1 MARRLAAILAADVV
15 GYARLMGADESGTL
29 ARLKAL
35 RKELVQ
41 PKISERGGRVV
52 KLMGDGL
59 LAEFP
64 SVVEAV
70 HCAVDIQ
77 QAMAGR
83 EADLPDERR
92 VRLRIGI
99 NLGDVMVEGS
109 DIYGDGVNVAAR
121 LEALAEPGG
130 LCLSGT
136 AFDTIDGKLDLAFED
151 LGAQQVKNI
160 ARPVR
165 VYRLR
170 ISDADQ
176 GPSTPAERPPPVPDK
191 PSVAVLPFTNMSGDP
206 AQDYFSDGITEDI
219 ITELSRFGLLFVIAR
234 NSSFVFRGPAVDV
247 SEVGRKLGVRYVVEG
262 SVRRGGKRVRVTAQ
276 LIDAPTGNHVW
287 AERYDRDLEDIFA
300 VQDEVVQAIVATLAQ
315 KVSAAEV
322 ERTTRRPIADMAVY
336 DLILRAQHHMGIW
349 TGEDYLRARD
359 LLEKAVEI
367 DPNCAQAHG
376 TLAWCR
382 VFLTWFEG
390 DLESPLDA
398 AIESGKR
405 ALGLDPQGVEAH
417 AGLGHAYLF
426 KGMHEQALHHMET
439 AVRLNPNNANAIL
452 HLGYCQALMGNPE
465 AAVQEMRR
473 AMRLNP
479 YHPDWYRESYGEALY
494 MVRDYAAA
502 AESFNRM
509 SHKAPWTHGY
519 LAACYAQLGRLD
531 EARNEVQAFRDSTKA
546 GPTAEDYL
554 EMDLP
559 MYGDPAIRDHWLE
572 GYRKAG
578 IEV

>member
-176 GPSTPAERPPPVPDK
+176 GPSTPAERPPPDRSGPLLRGVP
-191 PSVAVLPFTNMSGDP
+191 
-206 AQDYFSDGITEDI
+206 
-219 ITELSRFGLLFVIAR
+219 
-234 NSSFVFRGPAVDV
+234 
-247 SEVGRKLGVRYVVEG
+247 
-262 SVRRGGKRVRVTAQ
+262 
-276 LIDAPTGNHVW
+276 
-287 AERYDRDLEDIFA
+287 
-300 VQDEVVQAIVATLAQ
+300 
-315 KVSAAEV
+315 
-322 ERTTRRPIADMAVY
+322 
-336 DLILRAQHHMGIW
+336 
-349 TGEDYLRARD
+349 
-359 LLEKAVEI
+359 
-367 DPNCAQAHG
+367 
-376 TLAWCR
+376 
-382 VFLTWFEG
+382 
-390 DLESPLDA
+390 
-398 AIESGKR
+398 
-405 ALGLDPQGVEAH
+405 
-417 AGLGHAYLF
+417 
-426 KGMHEQALHHMET
+426 
-439 AVRLNPNNANAIL
+439 
-452 HLGYCQALMGNPE
+452 
-465 AAVQEMRR
+465 
-473 AMRLNP
+473 
-479 YHPDWYRESYGEALY
+479 
-494 MVRDYAAA
+494 
-502 AESFNRM
+502 
-509 SHKAPWTHGY
+509 
-519 LAACYAQLGRLD
+519 
-531 EARNEVQAFRDSTKA
+531 
-546 GPTAEDYL
+546 
-554 EMDLP
+554 
-559 MYGDPAIRDHWLE
+559 
-572 GYRKAG
+572 
-578 IEV
+578 